1 MSIRSLGAVVL
12 ACGVLGLGPG
22 SAHAFDTAASQA
34 IMIDAATGIVLFE
47 KNADEPTYPASM
59 TKIMTMYVVFS
70 HLTEGTLAL
79 DDELPV
85 SRKAWRMQGS
95 KMFVEVGSNIP
106 VEALIRGV
114 IVQSGNDAAI
124 VLAEGLSG
132 SEQAFAHEMTQIGRD
147 IGMTSSNF
155 VNASGWP
162 DPEHVSTV
170 RDMALVSR
178 RTIEDF
184 PQLYHYYAETE
195 FTWSDIEQNNRNPL
209 LYSLP
214 GTDGLKTGYTQAS
227 GYGLAA
233 SAERDGRRLIL
244 VVNGLAGA
252 RERATEAQRILAWGF
267 REFETYRLFEAGD
280 VVADAE
286 VWLGRED
293 TVPLFLAQD
302 LDITITRAA
311 RRDMTVKVVYEG
323 PVAAPIAS
331 GQPLARLVVE
341 APGMATFER
350 PLLAG
355 LQVPEMS
362 LPGRMVAVLGHL
374 LFGPSVVP

>member
-252 RERATEAQRILAWGF
+252 RERATEAQRVLAWGF

-331 GQPLARLVVE
+331 RQPLARLVVE

-355 LQVPEMS
+355 LDVPEMS

>member
-252 RERATEAQRILAWGF
+252 RERATEAQRVLAWGF

-323 PVAAPIAS
+323 PVAAPIANR
-331 GQPLARLVVE
+331 QPLARLVVE

-355 LQVPEMS
+355 LEVPEMS